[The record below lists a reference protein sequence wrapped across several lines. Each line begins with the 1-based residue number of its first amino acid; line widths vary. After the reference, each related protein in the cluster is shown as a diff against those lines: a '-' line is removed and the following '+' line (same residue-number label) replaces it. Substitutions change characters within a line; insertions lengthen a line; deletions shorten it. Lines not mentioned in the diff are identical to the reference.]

1 MRRFGKY
8 RAVKMQCAEGHT
20 HDSKREA
27 IRCNELHA
35 LQAAGDISELTIHP
49 QYWFVINGRQL
60 KHQNGRRVGYK
71 SDFEYVENG
80 MIVTEDVKP
89 SSKLAISRDYPLRI
103 AVFKALYPSIMF
115 REVN

>member
-1 MRRFGKY
+1 MKRFGKY
-8 RAVKMQCAEGHT
+8 RAVKANCNAGHT

-35 LQAAGDISELTIHP
+35 LQEAGEISDLMIHP

-60 KHQNGRRVGYK
+60 KHPNGRRVGYK

-80 MIVTEDVKP
+80 MLVTEDVKGVVV
-89 SSKLAISRDYPLRI
+89 RDWPLRR
-103 AVFKALYPSIMF
+103 AVFVALFPNHDL
-115 REVN
+115 RETK

>member
-8 RAVKMQCAEGHT
+8 RAVKAQCNSGHT

-35 LQAAGDISELTIHP
+35 LEAAGEISDLMIHP

-60 KHQNGRRVGYK
+60 KHPNGRRVGYK

-80 MIVTEDVKP
+80 MLVTEDVKGVVV
-89 SSKLAISRDYPLRI
+89 RDWPLRR
-103 AVFKALYPSIMF
+103 AVFKALYPHHDL
-115 REVN
+115 RETK

>member
-35 LQAAGDISELTIHP
+35 LQAAGEITELTVHP

-60 KHQNGRRVGYK
+60 KHPNGRRVGYK
-71 SDFEYVENG
+71 SDFEYNENG
-80 MIVTEDVKP
+80 LWVTEDVKGV
-89 SSKLAISRDYPLRI
+89 IVRDWPLRR
-103 AVFKALYPSIMF
+103 AVFTALFPNYHL
-115 REVN
+115 RETK

>member
-8 RAVKMQCAEGHT
+8 RAVKAQCNAGHT

-35 LQAAGDISELTIHP
+35 LEAAGKISDLMIHP

-60 KHQNGRRVGYK
+60 KHPNGRRVGYK

-80 MIVTEDVKP
+80 MLVTEDVKGVVV
-89 SSKLAISRDYPLRI
+89 RDWPLRR
-103 AVFKALYPSIMF
+103 AVFKALYPHHYL
-115 REVN
+115 RETK

>member
-8 RAVKMQCAEGHT
+8 RAVKAQCNAGHT

-35 LQAAGDISELTIHP
+35 LEAAGEISDLMIHP
-49 QYWFVINGRQL
+49 QYWFVINGKQL
-60 KHQNGRRVGYK
+60 KHGNGRRVGYK

-80 MIVTEDVKP
+80 MLVTEDVKGVVV
-89 SSKLAISRDYPLRI
+89 RDWPLRR
-103 AVFKALYPSIMF
+103 AVFKALYPHHDL
-115 REVN
+115 RETK